1 MYNLA
6 IILYLILLK
15 NIEFNPIP
23 QKKNKKTPQT
33 YKEGKIVI

>member
-23 QKKNKKTPQT
+23 EKNKKTPQT